1 MLMDRLKQRRKAMN
15 FTQEQLAELVQA
27 KKTTISNYETG
38 YSTPNNEMLGD
49 LADVLHTTVD
59 YLLGRSE
66 NPASLDAIGDG
77 PASIPEFA
85 TRKDV
90 KDFKAFLNQQE
101 VMFDG
106 VPLSAEDK
114 ARVLGYME
122 GMFWDAKK
130 MNKRSKPSSES

>member
-1 MLMDRLKQRRKAMN
+1 MLMERLKQRRKAMHY
-15 FTQEQLAELVQA
+15 TQEQLAELVNA

-38 YSTPNNEMLGD
+38 YSSPNNEMLRD

-59 YLLGRSE
+59 YLLGRSD
-66 NPASLDAIGDG
+66 NPVSLEAAGAQAIPD
-77 PASIPEFA
+77 FA

-90 KDFKAFLNQQE
+90 RDFKTFLNQQE

-106 VPLSAEDK
+106 VPLTAEEK

-122 GMFWDAKK
+122 SMFWDAKR
-130 MNKRSKPSSES
+130 MNKRPKRDSES

>member
-1 MLMDRLKQRRKAMN
+1 MLMERLKQRRKAMHY
-15 FTQEQLAELVQA
+15 TQEQLAELVNA

-38 YSTPNNEMLGD
+38 YSSPNNEMLRD

-59 YLLGRSE
+59 YLLGRSD
-66 NPASLDAIGDG
+66 NPVSLEAAGAQAIPD
-77 PASIPEFA
+77 FA

-90 KDFKAFLNQQE
+90 KDFKTFLNQQE

-106 VPLSAEDK
+106 VPLTAEEK

-122 GMFWDAKK
+122 SMFWDAKR
-130 MNKRSKPSSES
+130 MNKRPKRDSES

>member
-1 MLMDRLKQRRKAMN
+1 MERLKQRRKAMHY
-15 FTQEQLAELVQA
+15 TQEQLAELVNA

-38 YSTPNNEMLGD
+38 YSSPNNEMLRD

-59 YLLGRSE
+59 YLLGRSD
-66 NPASLDAIGDG
+66 NPVSLEAAGAQAIPD
-77 PASIPEFA
+77 FA

-90 KDFKAFLNQQE
+90 KDFKTFLNQQE

-106 VPLSAEDK
+106 VPLTAEEK

-122 GMFWDAKK
+122 SMFWDAKR
-130 MNKRSKPSSES
+130 MNKRPKRDSES